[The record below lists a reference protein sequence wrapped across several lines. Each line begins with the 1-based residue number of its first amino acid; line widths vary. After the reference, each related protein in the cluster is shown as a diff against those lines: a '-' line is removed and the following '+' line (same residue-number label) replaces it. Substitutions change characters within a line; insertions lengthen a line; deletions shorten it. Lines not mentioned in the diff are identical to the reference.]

1 MSEVRIGVQLSTI
14 KSKVATL
21 GVYGLFEECAKRGV
35 RVVELSQIAMTPNNI
50 EEIKQAKEDFGIVV
64 CAMSAGIDPMMPG
77 MGGECL
83 ANDFDKIV
91 ADCRA
96 LDCTFLRIGMMPFG
110 LLKAT
115 KEQIIAYA
123 ERCEEFA
130 LRLQAEGIELY
141 YHNHHVEFKK
151 IEGVTILDLLK
162 EHAPHLGFELDIHWI
177 QRGGYNPVDIIH
189 QYAGRIRLLHLK
201 DYRVTSPNLENMFD
215 MSKFMDAFSNVI
227 EFAEV
232 GEGTLDIKG
241 CIEAG
246 IKGGVEYFLIEQ
258 DTSYGKDPFDCLSL
272 SKTNLETLGYKDW
285 F

>member
-1 MSEVRIGVQLSTI
+1 MSNVRIGVQLSTI

-21 GVYGLFEECAKRGV
+21 GVYGLLEECANRGV
-35 RVVELSQIAMTPNNI
+35 FVVELSQIAMTPTNI
-50 EEIKQAKEDFGIVV
+50 EEIKQAKIDFGIVV
-64 CAMSAGIDPMMPG
+64 CAMSAGIDPMMAG

-91 ADCRA
+91 ADCKA
-96 LDCTFLRIGMMPFG
+96 LECTFLRIGMMPFT
-110 LLKAT
+110 LLNAT
-115 KEQIIAYA
+115 KDQIIKYA
-123 ERCEEFA
+123 QRCEEFA
-130 LRLQAEGIELY
+130 LRLQKEGIELY

-177 QRGGYNPVDIIH
+177 QRGGYNPVDIIN

-246 IKGGVEYFLIEQ
+246 INGGVEYFLIEQ
-258 DTSYGKDPFDCLSL
+258 DSSYGKNPFDCLSL
-272 SKTNLETLGYKDW
+272 SKSNLEILGYKDW